1 MGNQNYYGTLNSKFL
16 LLVDFYVNNIKS
28 TFMNRQ
34 VFRKRIDQLWK
45 NLTMSIDQINR
56 SDLDIIFRAEEI
68 LMETDKAIRSLKA
81 ILAQYKFLDWSDEIY
96 FFKNTKPQFVALYI
110 YYSKVLSI
118 EAARPYADAKALKSY
133 YENERAGLLY
143 FYNEQKDFI
152 SYYRRKST
160 YLDKKY
166 FVRFKF
172 DFKLKLSP
180 ELYSYDEEFSTSH
193 DHIVSQILANDL
205 LEHYLI
211 QKINAEESVEKSI
224 AQIKN
229 LEWTAPKVA
238 LIELLY
244 SLHQTKCFNGGH
256 ADLAEIFR
264 WAENALNINLG
275 NYHKTLGEIRLRK
288 TDRTKF
294 LSLLHQN
301 LEQYLDNLDI

>member
-1 MGNQNYYGTLNSKFL
+1 
-16 LLVDFYVNNIKS
+16 
-28 TFMNRQ
+28 MNRQ

-118 EAARPYADAKALKSY
+118 EAARPYADATALKSY

-294 LSLLHQN
+294 LHLLQQN
-301 LEQYLDNLDI
+301 FEQYLDNLDI